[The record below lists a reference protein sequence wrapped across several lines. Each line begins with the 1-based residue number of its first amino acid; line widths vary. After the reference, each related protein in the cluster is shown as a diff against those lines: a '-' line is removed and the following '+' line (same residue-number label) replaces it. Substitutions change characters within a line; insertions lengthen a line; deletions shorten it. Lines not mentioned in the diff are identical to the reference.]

1 MILRTSAARRVPAVA
16 VPRALGMI
24 AILITLATLARLA
37 APFLDGPAGVW
48 ALLAAAALWSIGA
61 AAVLALH
68 LALAR

>member
-1 MILRTSAARRVPAVA
+1 
-16 VPRALGMI
+16 MI

-48 ALLAAAALWSIGA
+48 ALLAAAALWIIGA